1 MTRLSE
7 VARPYLVLEYQKNVD
22 SIGYCAFQ
30 DCDGLREVY
39 LPDGLERI
47 LMSAFWGC
55 ISLEKIFI
63 PKSVVYIEGRAF
75 RLSSSLTIYCEAEE
89 RPRNY
94 IEGWDDGVDVI
105 WGAKRGDAE

>member
-7 VARPYLVLEYQKNVD
+7 VARPYLVLEYPKNVD

-47 LMSAFWGC
+47 LR
-55 ISLEKIFI
+55 
-63 PKSVVYIEGRAF
+63 VHF
-75 RLSSSLTIYCEAEE
+75 RY
-89 RPRNY
+89 
-94 IEGWDDGVDVI
+94 
-105 WGAKRGDAE
+105 